1 MENKISTLLILLF
14 AGCSLMAQPV
24 ITIDYKCDSARLS
37 YVAPDDGMV
46 YYWQGTSCGE
56 LLDDSNP
63 TFKVTASGT
72 YYLRAYNTTS
82 STWAATDCS
91 TAIVALAQYPTEPPV
106 PVYESGN
113 LVLQDPPD
121 SVTYYAQGSSCGIST
136 GSPGTIFPVSSSGT
150 YYFNAFNSEFN
161 CWSAAC
167 TSINLIITD
176 IDNNLDNR
184 IKIVLS
190 PVPAIDQMRISL
202 PENITRVDLDVYDHT
217 GRIILSKKNLYSSDV
232 IDISALHK
240 GSYIA
245 RFRGNN
251 IDESQKIIIN
261 R

>member
-1 MENKISTLLILLF
+1 MENRISTLLILLF
-14 AGCSLMAQPV
+14 AGCSLLAQPV
-24 ITIDYKCDSARLS
+24 ITIEYKCDSARLS

-56 LLDDSNP
+56 LLDDKNP

-72 YYLRAYNTTS
+72 YYLRAYNTTA

-91 TAIVALAQYPTEPPV
+91 TAIVSLAQYPAEPPV

-113 LVLQDPPD
+113 LILQDPPD
-121 SVTYYAQGSSCGIST
+121 SVIYYAQGLSCGSST
-136 GSPGTIFPVSSSGT
+136 DSPGTSFPVSTSGT

-167 TSINLIITD
+167 TSTNLIITD
-176 IDNNLDNR
+176 LENNLNNR
-184 IKIVLS
+184 VKINLS

-202 PENITRVDLDVYDHT
+202 PENITSVNLEIFDNT
-217 GRIILSKKNLYSSDV
+217 GRIVLSKKNLNSSDI
-232 IDISALHK
+232 IDISGLYK

-245 RFRGNN
+245 RFRGNH

>member
-14 AGCSLMAQPV
+14 AGCSLLAQPV

-56 LLDDSNP
+56 SLDDSNP

-72 YYLRAYNTTS
+72 YYLRAYNTTA

-91 TAIVALAQYPTEPPV
+91 TANVALAQYPAEPPV

-121 SVTYYAQGSSCGIST
+121 SVTFYAQGSSCGNST
-136 GSPGTIFPVSSSGT
+136 GSPGIIFPVSTSGT

-161 CWSAAC
+161 CWSATC

-176 IDNNLDNR
+176 LDNNLNNPV
-184 IKIVLS
+184 KVGLS

-202 PENITRVDLDVYDHT
+202 PENVTHVDLDVYDHT
-217 GRIILSKKNLYSSDV
+217 GRIVLSKKKLYSFDI